1 MSKSTVTRL
10 FAGSLVAVA
19 AGLVL
24 GVFAVIAGFQGGAF
38 VMDGPDV
45 IGLESTAFAWS
56 MIAIAI
62 LSLLAVAGGFVGGL
76 VSWIGALLNT
86 ARLDDK
92 FWFLFLLVLGLLSF
106 GLLAMIIYVIAGPD
120 GTRRQSSSVAPV
132 AA

>member
-1 MSKSTVTRL
+1 MSKTTVTRL
-10 FAGSLVAVA
+10 FVGSLVAVA

-24 GVFAVIAGFQGGAF
+24 GFFAVIAAFQGGAF
-38 VMDGPDV
+38 VMDGSDV
-45 IGLESTAFAWS
+45 IGIESTAFAWS
-56 MIAIAI
+56 TIALAA
-62 LSLLAVAGGFVGGL
+62 LSCLAVMGGFVGGL

-86 ARLDDK
+86 AQFDDK

-120 GTRRQSSSVAPV
+120 GTRRPSSTTVPI